1 MKFIDEAHIQVH
13 AGKGGDGSA
22 SFRREKYIPK
32 GGPDGGD
39 GGRGGSIWAL
49 ADRNINTLVDYRFAR
64 IHKARNGEPGR
75 GSDCNGKGS
84 EDILLRMP
92 VGTLVTDALT
102 GAVLADLT
110 HHQQKTLLARGGNG
124 GLGNLHFKSSTNR
137 TPRQFTRGEPGESKD
152 LHLELKVLADVGLLG
167 YPNAGKSTFIRA
179 VSAARP
185 KVADYP
191 FTTLHPNLGVVR
203 VDDARS
209 FVIADIPGLI
219 EGAAEGAGLG
229 HQFLRHLARTHL
241 LLHIIDCAPLDE
253 TVDIQ
258 AQAQALVTELY
269 KYDQTL
275 YQKPRWIVLNKI
287 DMLDQD
293 QRDAVRALFARALP
307 FVPPED
313 SGVPSLDQGIPGQAG
328 GDSAANL
335 TSTLPEDTPVL
346 PEDTPAPSLAP
357 SALSRE
363 HAPSESLSRPT
374 ADLPRQAPPR
384 VFEISALTGQGCREL
399 SYAIMQFIE
408 AWRAAH
414 PFAAREPV
422 PDLTIDPAIDT
433 TSARVTQ
440 TGATQ
445 TGATATASGATTGDE
460 TP

>member
-1 MKFIDEAHIQVH
+1 MKFIDEANIQVH

-64 IHKARNGEPGR
+64 IHKARNGEAGR
-75 GSDCNGKGS
+75 GSDCNGKGA

-124 GLGNLHFKSSTNR
+124 GLGNLHFKSSINR
-137 TPRQFTRGEPGESKD
+137 TPRQFTRGEPGESRE

-241 LLHIIDCAPLDE
+241 LLHIVDAAPLDE
-253 TVDIQ
+253 SVDLQ
-258 AQAQALVTELY
+258 AQAQALVTELR
-269 KYDQTL
+269 KYDEHL
-275 YQKPRWIVLNKI
+275 YQKPRWIVLNKM
-287 DMLDQD
+287 DMLQEE
-293 QRDAVRALFARALP
+293 QRAAVRALFAQALP
-307 FVPPED
+307 PD
-313 SGVPSLDQGIPGQAG
+313 SLQEPHRI
-328 GDSAANL
+328 
-335 TSTLPEDTPVL
+335 
-346 PEDTPAPSLAP
+346 
-357 SALSRE
+357 
-363 HAPSESLSRPT
+363 
-374 ADLPRQAPPR
+374 
-384 VFEISALTGQGCREL
+384 FEISALTGQGCREL

-408 AWRAAH
+408 AWRSSH
-414 PFAAREPV
+414 PFPASDSVDPPQGVQPMPPAGDETHAAGAGP
-422 PDLTIDPAIDT
+422 
-433 TSARVTQ
+433 
-440 TGATQ
+440 TGATLQ
-445 TGATATASGATTGDE
+445 DDA
-460 TP
+460 P